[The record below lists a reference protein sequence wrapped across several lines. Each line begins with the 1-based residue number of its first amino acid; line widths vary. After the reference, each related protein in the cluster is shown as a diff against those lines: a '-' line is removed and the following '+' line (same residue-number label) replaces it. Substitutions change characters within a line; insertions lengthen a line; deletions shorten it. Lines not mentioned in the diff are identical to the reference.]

1 MDQIAVTSFPSSI
14 HESYSSQIG
23 QQFTNLFGHFQH
35 STTLVLFVNR
45 RSNTLGT
52 LAPARLS
59 IQQSSCQI
67 HPLDNSFT
75 FHDFVNMSTSTVS
88 ARLDDKE
95 IAELDALTQLA
106 GFDRSAVLKSIFRKG
121 IQDWRM
127 ELAVQKYR
135 AEEVTLS
142 RAAEIAGISQWDF
155 MARMDE
161 AGLELHYGPEDLE
174 DDLQAIQM

>member
-1 MDQIAVTSFPSSI
+1 
-14 HESYSSQIG
+14 
-23 QQFTNLFGHFQH
+23 
-35 STTLVLFVNR
+35 
-45 RSNTLGT
+45 
-52 LAPARLS
+52 
-59 IQQSSCQI
+59 
-67 HPLDNSFT
+67 
-75 FHDFVNMSTSTVS
+75 MSTSTVS

-95 IAELDALTQLA
+95 IAELDALTQLT

-127 ELAVQKYR
+127 ELAAQKYR

-174 DDLQAIQM
+174 EDLQAIQM